1 MLTAIK
7 ELGELIIER
16 ERRDLLDILVEDPNI
31 NGTYTKVI
39 TIMFAQKNGEI
50 DFLGVEQE
58 QYDNSKKMKY
68 LYKSGAANSSDLSPT
83 AKLSGKPEGTF
94 DRKIL
99 GWFRILDNKKVELS
113 ETERLF
119 LESIRDQLDSD
130 SDHIKEKIVTI
141 REETPRKEG
150 ILVTIKIIDDDRAL
164 YVGDFPV
171 FRTLLIFQVN
181 EKDSKLMKKD
191 KVCSI
196 CGEKKESVMGKMDTY
211 AFYTL
216 DKPGFITGGFDEK
229 KAWRNF
235 PVCPECKLSLE
246 EGKKFL
252 ESNLAFRFCGI
263 RYNLIPK
270 FIVGTKGVS
279 EEIIDI
285 FTSTSKLVSLK
296 KKSMERI
303 TNDEEDIL
311 DVLKEEKDVLT
322 FNFLFIQKMQAAE
335 RILLLIE
342 DVFPSRLR
350 RIFDAKH
357 SVDAMFNQNFTF
369 GSIRNFFAKSD
380 ANKRNYDLDGYFL
393 DIVDRIFKDRPIS
406 NSFVLSFI
414 MKKIR
419 DEFIK
424 DGYFYHTVKDGLLVI
439 SFLGDLNL
447 IKMEV
452 KTMEQRAFDDL
463 FKKYGPMF
471 ETPLKRGLFLM
482 GSLTELLLRKQ
493 YKERSAKPF

>member
-196 CGEKKESVMGKMDTY
+196 CGEKK
-211 AFYTL
+211 
-216 DKPGFITGGFDEK
+216 
-229 KAWRNF
+229 KA
-235 PVCPECKLSLE
+235 
-246 EGKKFL
+246 
-252 ESNLAFRFCGI
+252 
-263 RYNLIPK
+263 
-270 FIVGTKGVS
+270 
-279 EEIIDI
+279 
-285 FTSTSKLVSLK
+285 
-296 KKSMERI
+296 
-303 TNDEEDIL
+303 
-311 DVLKEEKDVLT
+311 
-322 FNFLFIQKMQAAE
+322 
-335 RILLLIE
+335 
-342 DVFPSRLR
+342 
-350 RIFDAKH
+350 
-357 SVDAMFNQNFTF
+357 
-369 GSIRNFFAKSD
+369 
-380 ANKRNYDLDGYFL
+380 
-393 DIVDRIFKDRPIS
+393 
-406 NSFVLSFI
+406 
-414 MKKIR
+414 
-419 DEFIK
+419 
-424 DGYFYHTVKDGLLVI
+424 
-439 SFLGDLNL
+439 
-447 IKMEV
+447 
-452 KTMEQRAFDDL
+452 
-463 FKKYGPMF
+463 
-471 ETPLKRGLFLM
+471 
-482 GSLTELLLRKQ
+482 
-493 YKERSAKPF
+493 